1 MCNCVISGTLFCFK
15 GGAQMACRPYFH
27 KWFNSFLNM
36 FSKEFWAV
44 FQDVIFN
51 TWSGLS
57 GIFWLEDSLWH
68 RAMWWYNLRS
78 TLLFSRVVPH
88 MTCRFYL
95 HSLLNLFWT
104 WGRVF
109 QKCTKSTK
117 NRLSFYE
124 NLLLLVQHNFVQI
137 TNSLNQE
144 RGFGGPIRFPNFS
157 RNPNVQ
163 KIAFLFLLLW
173 V

>member
-1 MCNCVISGTLFCFK
+1 MIIYIGMCNGVISGTLFCFK

-117 NRLSFYE
+117 KSPFFLGKSSSF
-124 NLLLLVQHNFVQI
+124 
-137 TNSLNQE
+137 S
-144 RGFGGPIRFPNFS
+144 
-157 RNPNVQ
+157 
-163 KIAFLFLLLW
+163 AA
-173 V
+173 